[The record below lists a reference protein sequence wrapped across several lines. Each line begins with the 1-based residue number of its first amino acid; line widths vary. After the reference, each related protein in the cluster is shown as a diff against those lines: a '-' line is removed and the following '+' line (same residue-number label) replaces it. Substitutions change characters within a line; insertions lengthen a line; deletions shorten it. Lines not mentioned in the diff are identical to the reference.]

1 MHLRLALTAAAA
13 LLAACTALPG
23 PADAPAA
30 ADPDA
35 PRETVWVLGQDGRL
49 MQLAAARPE
58 APLRQCAVDGLR
70 PGEQLLGID
79 FRVARGVLYAL
90 GRSGQLYTLDTQ
102 DCRAQAVGTGIGWPL
117 LGAAV
122 GIDFNP
128 TVDRL
133 RVVTEAGQN
142 LRVHPD
148 TGAVVDADPATPG
161 VQTDTVLGYGPGDP
175 QAGRAP
181 RVVAAG
187 YTYNTRDDKLTTNY
201 AIDLAAGQLVMQGS
215 REGEQ
220 PVVSPNTGRLRSV
233 GPLGVDGVTHAD
245 LDISDVRNTALAV
258 LHTDLSRL
266 YRIDLASGRAT
277 LLGRIGDGA
286 PVRSLAI
293 EP

>member
-13 LLAACTALPG
+13 LLSACTALPG

-35 PRETVWVLGQDGRL
+35 PREMVWVLGQDGRL
-49 MQLAAARPE
+49 VQLAAARPE
-58 APLRQCAVDGLR
+58 
-70 PGEQLLGID
+70 
-79 FRVARGVLYAL
+79 
-90 GRSGQLYTLDTQ
+90 
-102 DCRAQAVGTGIGWPL
+102 AVGTGIGWPL

-233 GPLGVDGVTHAD
+233 GPLGVDGLTHAD